1 LGTVGLDELTLR
13 CAACGR
19 DHGLGELA
27 WRCADCGGVL
37 DLAGF
42 SPVVPRLSVLGR
54 RRPTLWRY
62 AEALP
67 IEEPVDVSLGEGMT
81 PLVTAPADPGLMLK
95 IDYLMPSGSFK
106 DRGAV
111 LLAALARRLD
121 VPRMVADS
129 SGNAGSAVAAYAAR
143 AQIACEVYV
152 PAATSAGK
160 VAQLRAYGATVR
172 QIPGSREDTA
182 DAAAEAADQPGTF
195 YASHV
200 YHPFFLQGTKTYV
213 FELWEQL
220 GGVLPATLVLPV
232 GNGTLVL
239 GAYLGC
245 RDLLDQGLIDRL
257 PVIVAVQAAGCAPL
271 ARAFVGGAAEPA
283 AIVGQPTIAEGI
295 AIARP
300 ARGAQILAAV
310 RDTGGAIVTVTDD
323 EVSAAHVDLAR
334 SGLYVEPTA
343 AACFA
348 ALRVGLIDAGPGPDG
363 RPGAVAPLC
372 GSGLKAKPP
381 EVAGVL
387 FSHPGHDDH
396 ARDQTDHKCEP
407 ESRESDISAAGR
419 EHHRRSHWIS
429 LTVAAV
435 YVRQLAGGRVPDHPG
450 PRRWAAR
457 RTYSL
462 VTIQLTLLYGRP
474 FRLFAGGYKPI
485 SAVCKRVA
493 ACW

>member
-1 LGTVGLDELTLR
+1 MESTALNGLTLR

-19 DHGLGELA
+19 GHQLDELA

-42 SPVVPRLSVLGR
+42 TPTVPPLSVIAQ

-67 IEEPVDVSLGEGMT
+67 IDEPADITLGEGLT
-81 PLVTAPADPGLMLK
+81 PLVTGPGDPRVMLK
-95 IDYLMPSGSFK
+95 VDYLMPSGSFK

-111 LLAALARRLD
+111 LLAALARRLG

-129 SGNAGSAVAAYAAR
+129 SGNAGTAVAAYAAR
-143 AQIACEVYV
+143 AGIPCQVYV

-200 YHPFFLQGTKTYV
+200 YHPFFLQGMKTYA

-220 GGVLPATLVLPV
+220 GGRLPATLVLPV

-245 RDLLDQGLIDRL
+245 RDLLDQGLIGRL
-257 PVIVAVQAAGCAPL
+257 PQIVAVQAEGCAPL
-271 ARAFVGGAAEPA
+271 ARAFRDGQTVPA
-283 AIVGQPTIAEGI
+283 AIDGKPTIAEGI

-310 RDTGGAIVTVTDD
+310 RDTGGAILTVSDD
-323 EVSAAHVDLAR
+323 QVNAAHRALAR
-334 SGLYVEPTA
+334 AGLYVEPTA
-343 AACFA
+343 AACWA
-348 ALRVGLIDAGPGPDG
+348 ALQAGLIDTSPRPDG
-363 RPGAVAPLC
+363 GPVAIAPLC

-381 EVAGVL
+381 AV
-387 FSHPGHDDH
+387 
-396 ARDQTDHKCEP
+396 
-407 ESRESDISAAGR
+407 SA
-419 EHHRRSHWIS
+419 
-429 LTVAAV
+429 
-435 YVRQLAGGRVPDHPG
+435 D
-450 PRRWAAR
+450 
-457 RTYSL
+457 
-462 VTIQLTLLYGRP
+462 
-474 FRLFAGGYKPI
+474 
-485 SAVCKRVA
+485 
-493 ACW
+493 